1 MKKKRE
7 NVWLAVAGLVMN
19 EQGEWLVVK
28 KKYGGLKGVWSLP
41 AGFVEAGETVDQAVQ
56 REVLEET
63 GVTAE
68 VGEVIGLRSGVIGAE
83 ISDNM
88 IIFSLFCSKKIHQ
101 LQAQEE
107 EITEVQWISPDQLER
122 DPQVSKM
129 IPAMIQHLR
138 SQGLKRSPQ
147 VNPGDQFNYTSYN
160 LFLG

>member
-7 NVWLAVAGLVMN
+7 NVWLAVAGLVLN
-19 EQGEWLVVK
+19 EKGEWLVVK

-41 AGFVEAGETVDQAVQ
+41 AGFVEAGETADQAVQ

-63 GVTAE
+63 GVKAE

-88 IIFSLFCSKKIHQ
+88 IIFSLVCRKQIHS
-101 LQAQEE
+101 LQAQEG
-107 EITEVQWISPDQLER
+107 EIAEVQWMSPHKLEK
-122 DPQVSKM
+122 DPRVSQM
-129 IPAMIQHLR
+129 IPAMIQHMR
-138 SQGLKRSPQ
+138 SQGLKRSPL
-147 VNPGDQFNYTSYN
+147 VNPGDHFDYTSYH